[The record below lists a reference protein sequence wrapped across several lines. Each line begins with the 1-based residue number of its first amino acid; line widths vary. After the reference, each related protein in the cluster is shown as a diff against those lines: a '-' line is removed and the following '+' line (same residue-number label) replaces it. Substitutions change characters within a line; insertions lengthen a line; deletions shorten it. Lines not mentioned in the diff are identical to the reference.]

1 MHQKTISG
9 MTLLALL
16 SATSTA
22 FATNGMNLEGY
33 GAKSHALGGTST
45 AYDTGNS
52 GVTNNPAT
60 LGLRQE
66 GSSELGVGIR
76 GLHPDVNLQTPGM
89 MAGSD
94 GDAYYMPSLSYM
106 RKDGKITWG
115 FAVLAQGGMG
125 TEYGENSPIFSRGN
139 SMGGNP
145 GVPLSGQDIRSEV
158 GVGRL
163 MFPVAYNLT
172 ENTVIGASLDFLW
185 ASMDLRMDMDGAH
198 FGAMAMQGRG
208 GSVGGS
214 MFSTLGGMIGSGMV
228 SDIDYVRYDFSND
241 SPFLGDATGYGTGF
255 KVGFTHRFSKLLTVG
270 GSYHSQTRISDLETS
285 NVVLSFSGT
294 GDAFSMANPVS
305 VKGAIKVRN
314 FEWPATFAAGVALYP
329 AERWMISADVKHID
343 WSSVM
348 EKFSTTFIADNSV
361 SNGPFAGQKLD
372 VEMLQN
378 WKDQTVFSVGV
389 QYRATD
395 RLALRGGAS
404 FASNPVP
411 DAWLNP
417 LFPAITENHY
427 TAGFGYRVS
436 DRASVSAALAWAPE
450 VTRTNA
456 DGLEISHGQL
466 NWSVNY
472 AHEL

>member
-1 MHQKTISG
+1 

-16 SATSTA
+16 SASSTA

-60 LGLRQE
+60 LGLREE
-66 GSSELGVGIR
+66 GSSELGIGIR
-76 GLHPDVNLQTPGM
+76 GLHPDVNLQVPGM
-89 MAGSD
+89 RAGSE

-106 RKDGKITWG
+106 RRDGAFTWG
-115 FAVLAQGGMG
+115 VAVLAQGGMG
-125 TEYGENSPIFSRGN
+125 TEYGENSPFFSYGN
-139 SMGGNP
+139 SMTGAP

-163 MFPVAYNLT
+163 MFPLAYKLT
-172 ENTVIGASLDFLW
+172 ENTTIGVSVDFLW

-198 FGAMAMQGRG
+198 FGAMTMGQG
-208 GSVGGS
+208 GSVSGS
-214 MFSTLGGMIGSGMV
+214 MFGTLGGMIGSGMV

-241 SPFLGDATGYGTGF
+241 NAFLGEAVGFGTGF
-255 KVGFTHRFSKLLTVG
+255 KVGFTHRFGNLLAVG

-285 NVVLSFSGT
+285 NAVLSFSGT
-294 GDAFSMANPVS
+294 GEAFGASDPVS
-305 VKGAIKVRN
+305 VNGTIKVRN

-329 AERWMISADVKHID
+329 SERWMITADLKHLD

-348 EKFSTTFIADNSV
+348 GKFSTTFIADNSL
-361 SNGPFAGQKLD
+361 SNGPFAGQRLD
-372 VEMLQN
+372 VDMTQN

-395 RLALRGGAS
+395 RLALRTGAS
-404 FASNPVP
+404 FSSNPVP
-411 DAWLNP
+411 DTWLNP

-436 DRASVSAALAWAPE
+436 DHSSVSAALAWSPE

-456 DGLEISHGQL
+456 DGLEISHGQF
-466 NWSVNY
+466 NWSLNY

>member
-1 MHQKTISG
+1 MHLKTLPG

-16 SATSTA
+16 SASSAA

-33 GAKSHALGGTST
+33 GAKSHSLGGTST
-45 AYDTGNS
+45 AFDTGNS

-60 LGLRQE
+60 LGLREE
-66 GSSELGVGIR
+66 GSSEIGIGIR
-76 GLHPDVNLQTPGM
+76 GLHPDVNLEYNGRET
-89 MAGSD
+89 GSK

-115 FAVLAQGGMG
+115 VAVLAQGGMG
-125 TEYGENSPIFSRGN
+125 TEYGENSPLFSYGT
-139 SMGGNP
+139 SMTGAP

-198 FGAMAMQGRG
+198 FGAMSMGQG

-214 MFSTLGGMIGSGMV
+214 MFGTLGGMIGSGMV

-241 SPFLGDATGYGTGF
+241 NAFLGEAIGYGTGL
-255 KVGFTHRFSKLLTVG
+255 KVGFTHRFGKLLTVG

-285 NVVLSFSGT
+285 NAVLSFSGT
-294 GDAFSMANPVS
+294 GDAFGAGDPVS
-305 VKGAIKVRN
+305 VKGTIKVRN
-314 FEWPATFAAGVALYP
+314 FEWPATFAAGFALYP

-348 EKFSTTFIADNSV
+348 GKFATSFTADNIP
-361 SNGPFAGQKLD
+361 SNGPFAGQRLD

-395 RLALRGGAS
+395 RLALRTGAS

-411 DAWLNP
+411 DTWLNP

-436 DRASVSAALAWAPE
+436 DRSSVSAALAWAPE

-466 NWSVNY
+466 NWSLNY

>member
-1 MHQKTISG
+1 MAF
-9 MTLLALL
+9 LAVL
-16 SATSTA
+16 SAASTA

-60 LGLRQE
+60 LGLREE
-66 GSSELGVGIR
+66 GSSEIGIGIR
-76 GLHPDVNLQTPGM
+76 GLHPDVNLGFNGVTTTE
-89 MAGSD
+89 SK
-94 GDAYYMPSLSYM
+94 GDSYYMPSLSYM

-125 TEYGENSPIFSRGN
+125 TEYGENSSLFSYGMPM
-139 SMGGNP
+139 SKQGM
-145 GVPLSGQDIRSEV
+145 VPLSGQDIRSEV

-198 FGAMAMQGRG
+198 FGDMAMQGIG
-208 GSVGGS
+208 GKVSGS
-214 MFSTLGGMIGSGMV
+214 MFGTLGGMIGSSV
-228 SDIDYVRYDFSND
+228 RDIDYVRYDFSND
-241 SPFLGDATGYGTGF
+241 NAFLGEAIGYGTGF
-255 KVGFTHRFSKLLTVG
+255 KVGITHRFGKFLTVG

-285 NVVLSFSGT
+285 KAVLSFAGKDAMNNSFTRSVNGT
-294 GDAFSMANPVS
+294 
-305 VKGAIKVRN
+305 IKVRD

-329 AERWMISADVKHID
+329 SERWMITADIKHID

-348 EKFSTTFIADNSV
+348 EKFSTSFTADNSL
-361 SNGPFAGQKLD
+361 SNGPFAGQTLD

-378 WKDQTVFSVGV
+378 WKDQTVISVGV

-395 RLALRGGAS
+395 RLALRTGAS

-411 DAWLNP
+411 DMYLNP
-417 LFPAITENHY
+417 MFPAITENHY
-427 TAGFGYRVS
+427 TAGFGYRLS
-436 DRASVSAALAWAPE
+436 DRSSVSAALAWAPE
-450 VTRTNA
+450 VSETS
-456 DGLEISHGQL
+456 DEGLEIGHSQL
-466 NWSVNY
+466 NWSLNY
-472 AHEL
+472 SHEL

>member
-1 MHQKTISG
+1 MAF
-9 MTLLALL
+9 LAVL
-16 SATSTA
+16 SAASTA

-33 GAKSHALGGTST
+33 GATSHALGGTST
-45 AYDTGNS
+45 AFNTGNS

-60 LGLRQE
+60 LGLREE
-66 GSSELGVGIR
+66 GSSEIGIGIR
-76 GLHPDVNLQTPGM
+76 GLHPDVNLGFNGVT
-89 MAGSD
+89 AESK
-94 GDAYYMPSLSYM
+94 GDSYFMPSLSYM

-125 TEYGENSPIFSRGN
+125 TEYGENSPLFSYGMPMTK
-139 SMGGNP
+139 SGM
-145 GVPLSGQDIRSEV
+145 VPLSGQDIRSEV

-198 FGAMAMQGRG
+198 FGDMAMQGIG
-208 GSVGGS
+208 GKVSGS
-214 MFSTLGGMIGSGMV
+214 MFGTLGGMINSGMV

-241 SPFLGDATGYGTGF
+241 NAFLGEAIGYGTGF
-255 KVGFTHRFSKLLTVG
+255 KVGITHRFGKLLTVG

-285 NVVLSFSGT
+285 GATLSFAGK
-294 GDAFSMANPVS
+294 DAMNNAFSQS
-305 VKGAIKVRN
+305 VKGTIKVRD
-314 FEWPATFAAGVALYP
+314 FEWPATLAAGVALYP
-329 AERWMISADVKHID
+329 SERWMLTADVKHID

-348 EKFSTTFIADNSV
+348 GKFSTSFTADNTL

-395 RLALRGGAS
+395 RLALRTGAS

-411 DAWLNP
+411 DMYLNP
-417 LFPAITENHY
+417 MFPAITENHY
-427 TAGFGYRVS
+427 TAGFGYRLS
-436 DRASVSAALAWAPE
+436 DRSSVSAALAWAPE
-450 VTRTNA
+450 VRETTVE
-456 DGLEISHGQL
+456 GLEIGHSQL
-466 NWSVNY
+466 NWSLNY
-472 AHEL
+472 SHEL